1 MFFSKYLAKYL
12 LCKKTQFCNEN
23 VTCMRTY
30 ETEYPYF
37 SDHKAHRIIRRIKW
51 SKTYISQ
58 TLFNSFTI
66 MPGRRREFNLSHMPN
81 PLDTRKI
88 EGVHIFD
95 SVCANVVWSLE
106 E

>member
-37 SDHKAHRIIRRIKW
+37 SDHKAHRIIRRIK
-51 SKTYISQ
+51 
-58 TLFNSFTI
+58 
-66 MPGRRREFNLSHMPN
+66 
-81 PLDTRKI
+81 
-88 EGVHIFD
+88 
-95 SVCANVVWSLE
+95 
-106 E
+106 